1 MLKGAIHPFTYRD
14 EGILATFVKKMHNT
28 KKLKLYYLRYNYFKN
43 LWSSFSLRGL
53 YGW

>member
-14 EGILATFVKKMHNT
+14 EGILATFVKKSIT
-28 KKLKLYYLRYNYFKN
+28 QKIKLYYLRYNYFKH

>member
-14 EGILATFVKKMHNT
+14 EGILATFVKKSIT
-28 KKLKLYYLRYNYFKN
+28 QKIKLYYLRYNHFKN